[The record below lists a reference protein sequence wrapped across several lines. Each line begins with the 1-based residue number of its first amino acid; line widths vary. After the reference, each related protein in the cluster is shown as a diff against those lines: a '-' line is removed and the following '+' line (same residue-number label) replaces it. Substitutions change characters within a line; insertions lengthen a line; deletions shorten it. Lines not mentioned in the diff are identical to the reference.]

1 MISFDVESLCQL
13 TYNSRVAGSLSLD
26 PFNRPRGALALNSLF
41 FQLSPEWKGKKQL
54 T

>member
-1 MISFDVESLCQL
+1 MISFDAESSLEL

-26 PFNRPRGALALNSLF
+26 PFNRPRGGVALNNLVD
-41 FQLSPEWKGKKQL
+41 QLAVCIRNAKL